1 MTVGDTATV
10 TGGYGLEG
18 KSVSFTLYSD
28 SGCSS
33 AVSGVTGSGTI
44 SGGTASYSTSWTPRR
59 PARTTGR
66 RATPATP
73 TTKV

>member
-10 TGGYGLEG
+10 TGGVNLNG

-59 PARTTGR
+59 PARTNWKASYAGDT
-66 RATPATP
+66 